1 MTRPAPRVVEALNAA
16 LHRLFE
22 ERSSLHLLGE
32 DVRDP
37 YGGAFKVT
45 RGLSAR
51 HPDRV
56 LSTPISEAGI
66 TGVAGGLALA
76 GDQAIVEM
84 MFGDFAALAFDQ
96 ILNLISKS
104 VTMYG
109 DWLPMPVVVR
119 CPVGGNRGYGPTH
132 SQSLQKHFLGVPNLA
147 LYETSPF
154 HDPYAQLAE
163 GLDRGP
169 AMLFEDKVLYTRRMF
184 RDGVVDE
191 HHRYALWGGSTGW
204 AHISPVDGTAADVVL
219 ICPGGTA
226 HRALD
231 AARLLRARGIA
242 SHVLVPARLYPPD
255 LEPVLPLLA
264 DTRLVAVAEE
274 STEGGT
280 WGAEIA
286 ARVHTKIW
294 AQLRSPVLL
303 LNSAD
308 SVVPTAPHLEARVL
322 LGAELIADVIEAGV
336 ARSLPPRTPAALPP
350 AAPLAAAGPETV
362 GPEVAKAEAG
372 EPAAAAA
379 QSAEPAAGVPVAVPK
394 LNNNDTAYLVLRWFA
409 DDGAH
414 IDEGDPLVELETSKA
429 VEEIAA
435 PAAGHLRVCAAEG
448 SEVGV
453 GELLAEL
460 LAEPSA
466 APEPAAPA
474 PGTPAPTASVERAAV
489 PGPAAAP
496 PLAQEPGPDVRTHVL
511 DRAQQGTAA
520 VVTRAHREVPVAF
533 AAVEVAVDAVLARLR
548 ILSDESGA
556 EVGLPEAVVKAVAAA
571 HPAFPHLF
579 GTLVDERTVRLAD
592 TVDIG
597 VTVDAGNGLYIPVL
611 RDCAVRSLAALSDD
625 LMDFRLK
632 AFRAEFTAGELFG
645 GSLSVSLNTEPGV
658 LFVQPIVM
666 APQLCM
672 VSVGGPLTR
681 LVLEDGVPASTTV
694 VTLGLAYDHR
704 VVNGRDA
711 VAFLRTVADALH
723 DAEKLVELVD
733 PQ

>member
-45 RGLSAR
+45 RGLSTR

-109 DWLPMPVVVR
+109 DRVPMPVVVR

-132 SQSLQKHFLGVPNLA
+132 SQSLQKHFVGVPNLA

-191 HHRYALWGGSTGW
+191 HHRYALRGGSTGW
-204 AHISPVDGTAADVVL
+204 AHVSPMDGTAADVVL
-219 ICPGGTA
+219 ICPGGTT

-242 SHVLVPARLYPPD
+242 AHVLVPARLYPPD

-264 DTRLVAVAEE
+264 DARLVAVAEE

-286 ARVHTKIW
+286 ARVHTRIW
-294 AQLRSPVLL
+294 SHLRSPVLQ

-322 LGAELIADVIEAGV
+322 LGAERIAAAIEEGA
-336 ARSLPPRTPAALPP
+336 ARSLEPRPP
-350 AAPLAAAGPETV
+350 AAPSPAAPLVAAGSETT
-362 GPEVAKAEAG
+362 GTGAG
-372 EPAAAAA
+372 EQPAAAAVDR
-379 QSAEPAAGVPVAVPK
+379 AEPAAGVPVAVPK
-394 LNNNDTAYLVLRWFA
+394 LNNNDTAYLVVRWFA
-409 DDGAH
+409 DDGAY
-414 IDEGDPLVELETSKA
+414 IGEGDPLVELETSKA

-435 PAAGHLRVCAAEG
+435 PADGHLRIRAAEG

-453 GELLAEL
+453 GDLLAEL
-460 LAEPSA
+460 LAEP
-466 APEPAAPA
+466 PAAPA
-474 PGTPAPTASVERAAV
+474 PDTSALTPSDERVAAPV
-489 PGPAAAP
+489 PAAAP
-496 PLAQEPGPDVRTHVL
+496 VKPPAQEPAPAARTHVL

-533 AAVEVAVDAVLARLR
+533 AAVEVRVDAALARLR
-548 ILSDESGA
+548 TLSDETGA

-592 TVDIG
+592 AVDIG

-611 RDCAVRSLAALSDD
+611 RDCAGRSLADLSDD
-625 LMDFRLK
+625 LMDFRMK
-632 AFRAEFTAGELFG
+632 AFRAEFTAGELSG
-645 GSLSVSLNTEPGV
+645 GCLSVSLNTEPGV

-711 VAFLRTVADALH
+711 IAFLRAVADALH
-723 DAEKLVELVD
+723 DAERLVACAD

>member
-45 RGLSAR
+45 RGLSTR

-109 DWLPMPVVVR
+109 DRVPMPVVVR

-132 SQSLQKHFLGVPNLA
+132 SQSLQKHFVGVPNLA

-191 HHRYALWGGSTGW
+191 HHRYALRGGSTGW
-204 AHISPVDGTAADVVL
+204 AHVSPMDGTAADVVL
-219 ICPGGTA
+219 ICPGGTT

-242 SHVLVPARLYPPD
+242 AHVLVPARLYPPD

-264 DTRLVAVAEE
+264 DARLVAVAEE

-286 ARVHTKIW
+286 ARVHTRIW
-294 AQLRSPVLL
+294 SHLRSPVLQ

-308 SVVPTAPHLEARVL
+308 SVVPTAPHLESRVL
-322 LGAELIADVIEAGV
+322 LGAERIAAEIEEGA
-336 ARSLPPRTPAALPP
+336 ARSLEPRAPAAPSP
-350 AAPLAAAGPETV
+350 AAPLVAAGSETT
-362 GPEVAKAEAG
+362 GTGAG
-372 EPAAAAA
+372 EQPAAAAVDR
-379 QSAEPAAGVPVAVPK
+379 AEPAAGVPVAVPK
-394 LNNNDTAYLVLRWFA
+394 LNNNDTAYLVVRWFA
-409 DDGAH
+409 DDGAY
-414 IDEGDPLVELETSKA
+414 IGEGDPLVELETSKA

-435 PAAGHLRVCAAEG
+435 PADGHLRIRAAEG

-453 GELLAEL
+453 GDLLAEL
-460 LAEPSA
+460 LAEP
-466 APEPAAPA
+466 PAAPA
-474 PGTPAPTASVERAAV
+474 PDTSALTPSDERVAAPV
-489 PGPAAAP
+489 PAAAP
-496 PLAQEPGPDVRTHVL
+496 VNPLVVPPAQEPAPAARTHVL

-533 AAVEVAVDAVLARLR
+533 AAVEVRVDAVLAKLR
-548 ILSDESGA
+548 TLSDETGA

-592 TVDIG
+592 SVDIG

-611 RDCAVRSLAALSDD
+611 RDCAGRSLADLSDD
-625 LMDFRLK
+625 LMDFRMK
-632 AFRAEFTAGELFG
+632 AFRAEFTASELSG
-645 GSLSVSLNTEPGV
+645 GCLSVSLNTEPGV

-711 VAFLRTVADALH
+711 IAFLRAVADALH
-723 DAEKLVELVD
+723 DAERLVACVD

>member
-32 DVRDP
+32 DVLDP

-45 RGLSAR
+45 RGLSTR

-56 LSTPISEAGI
+56 FSTPISEAGI

-96 ILNLISKS
+96 VLNLISKS

-109 DWLPMPVVVR
+109 DRVPMPVVVR

-154 HDPYAQLAE
+154 HDPYVQLAE
-163 GLDRGP
+163 SLDRGP

-191 HHRYALWGGSTGW
+191 HHGYALLDGPTGW

-231 AARLLRARGIA
+231 AARLLRARGLA
-242 SHVLVPARLYPPD
+242 AHVLVPARLYPPD
-255 LEPVLPLLA
+255 LKPVLPLLA
-264 DTRLVAVAEE
+264 DVRLVAVAEE

-286 ARVHTKIW
+286 ARVHTRIW
-294 AQLRSPVLL
+294 AQLRAPVLL
-303 LNSAD
+303 LSSAD
-308 SVVPTAPHLEARVL
+308 SVVPTAPHLEAGVL
-322 LGAELIADVIEAGV
+322 LGAERIAEEIEATV
-336 ARSLPPRTPAALPP
+336 ARSLPPRAP
-350 AAPLAAAGPETV
+350 AAPLVAAGPETA
-362 GPEVAKAEAG
+362 GTETG
-372 EPAAAAA
+372 EPSAAGLE
-379 QSAEPAAGVPVAVPK
+379 SAEPLAGVPVAVPK
-394 LNNNDTAYLVLRWFA
+394 LNNNDTVYVVLRWFA
-409 DDGAH
+409 DEGAY
-414 IDEGDPLVELETSKA
+414 IGEGDPLVELETSKA

-435 PAAGHLRVCAAEG
+435 PAAGHLRVHAAEG

-460 LAEPSA
+460 LAEP
-466 APEPAAPA
+466 PAAPA
-474 PGTPAPTASVERAAV
+474 PGTSAPTASAKRVVALGSAV
-489 PGPAAAP
+489 APVAP
-496 PLAQEPGPDVRTHVL
+496 PAQKPGSAARTHVL

-533 AAVEVAVDAVLARLR
+533 AAVEVTVDAVLARLR
-548 ILSDESGA
+548 TLSDETGA

-611 RDCAVRSLAALSDD
+611 RDCAARPIAEISDD
-625 LMDFRLK
+625 LMDFRMK
-632 AFRAEFTAGELFG
+632 AFRAEFTAGELSG

-672 VSVGGPLTR
+672 LSVGGPLTR
-681 LVLEDGVPASTTV
+681 LALTDGVPAPTIV

-711 VAFLRTVADALH
+711 VAFLRAVADALH
-723 DAEKLVELVD
+723 DAEQLVKLID
-733 PQ
+733 CQ

>member
-22 ERSSLHLLGE
+22 ERTSLHLLGE

-109 DWLPMPVVVR
+109 DRVPMPVVVR

-191 HHRYALWGGSTGW
+191 HHRYALRGGPTGW
-204 AHISPVDGTAADVVL
+204 AHVSPRDGTAADVVL

-242 SHVLVPARLYPPD
+242 AHVLVPARLYPPD

-264 DTRLVAVAEE
+264 DARLVAVAEE
-274 STEGGT
+274 STAGGT

-286 ARVHTKIW
+286 ARVHARIW
-294 AQLRSPVLL
+294 AQLRAPVLL

-322 LGAELIADVIEAGV
+322 LGAERIAEEIEAGA
-336 ARSLPPRTPAALPP
+336 ARALPPRAPATPPPATPLAVTGAETLGLPETTAPETPAAEAREPEAV
-350 AAPLAAAGPETV
+350 AAD
-362 GPEVAKAEAG
+362 
-372 EPAAAAA
+372 
-379 QSAEPAAGVPVAVPK
+379 SAEPAAGVPVAVPK
-394 LNNNDTAYLVLRWFA
+394 LNNNDTAYLVVRWFA
-409 DDGAH
+409 DDGAYL
-414 IDEGDPLVELETSKA
+414 DEGDPLVELETSKA

-435 PAAGHLRVCAAEG
+435 PAAGHLRVRAAEG

-460 LAEPSA
+460 LTEPPATPGPETRPVPPPEPPAEPL
-466 APEPAAPA
+466 PEPA
-474 PGTPAPTASVERAAV
+474 RAQE
-489 PGPAAAP
+489 PGPAAA
-496 PLAQEPGPDVRTHVL
+496 RTHVL
-511 DRAQQGTAA
+511 GRAQQGTAA

-533 AAVEVAVDAVLARLR
+533 AAVEVTVDAVLAGLR
-548 ILSDESGA
+548 TLSDETGA

-611 RDCAVRSLAALSDD
+611 RDCAGRSLADLSDD

-632 AFRAEFTAGELFG
+632 AFRAEFTAGELSG
-645 GSLSVSLNTEPGV
+645 GCLSVSLNTEPGV

-681 LVLEDGVPASTTV
+681 LVLKDGAPASTTV

-711 VAFLRTVADALH
+711 VAFLRAVADALH

-733 PQ
+733 GQ

>member
-1 MTRPAPRVVEALNAA
+1 MTRPAPRLVEALNAA

-45 RGLSAR
+45 RGLSTR

-109 DWLPMPVVVR
+109 DRVPMPVVVR

-132 SQSLQKHFLGVPNLA
+132 SQSIQKHFVGVPNLA

-191 HHRYALWGGSTGW
+191 HHRYALRGGSTGW
-204 AHISPVDGTAADVVL
+204 AHVSPMDGTAADVVL
-219 ICPGGTA
+219 ICPGGTT

-242 SHVLVPARLYPPD
+242 AHVLVPARLYPPD

-264 DTRLVAVAEE
+264 DARLVAVAEE

-286 ARVHTKIW
+286 ARVHTRIW
-294 AQLRSPVLL
+294 SHLRSPVLQ

-308 SVVPTAPHLEARVL
+308 SVVPTAPHLESRVL
-322 LGAELIADVIEAGV
+322 LGAERIAAEIEKGAARSPQSRTHAAPPPVAPLVAAGSETTRTEAGQQ
-336 ARSLPPRTPAALPP
+336 
-350 AAPLAAAGPETV
+350 
-362 GPEVAKAEAG
+362 
-372 EPAAAAA
+372 PAAAAVD
-379 QSAEPAAGVPVAVPK
+379 SAEPAAGVPVAVPK
-394 LNNNDTAYLVLRWFA
+394 LNNNDTAYLVVRWFA
-409 DDGAH
+409 DDGAY
-414 IDEGDPLVELETSKA
+414 IGEGDPLVELETSKA

-435 PAAGHLRVCAAEG
+435 PADGHLRIRAAEG

-453 GELLAEL
+453 GDLLAEL
-460 LAEPSA
+460 LAEP
-466 APEPAAPA
+466 PAAPA
-474 PGTPAPTASVERAAV
+474 PDTSALTPSDERVAAPV
-489 PGPAAAP
+489 PAAAP
-496 PLAQEPGPDVRTHVL
+496 VNPPVAPPAQEPAPAARTHVL

-533 AAVEVAVDAVLARLR
+533 AAVEVRVDAVLARLR
-548 ILSDESGA
+548 TLSDETGA

-611 RDCAVRSLAALSDD
+611 RDCAGRSLADLSDD
-625 LMDFRLK
+625 LMDFRMK
-632 AFRAEFTAGELFG
+632 AFRAEFTAGELSG
-645 GSLSVSLNTEPGV
+645 GCLSVSLNTEPGV

-672 VSVGGPLTR
+672 VSVGGRLTR

-711 VAFLRTVADALH
+711 VAFLRAVADALH
-723 DAEKLVELVD
+723 DAERLVACAG

>member
-45 RGLSAR
+45 RGLSTR

-109 DWLPMPVVVR
+109 DRVPMPVVVR

-132 SQSLQKHFLGVPNLA
+132 SQSLQKHFVGVPNLA

-191 HHRYALWGGSTGW
+191 HHRFAMRGGSTGW
-204 AHISPVDGTAADVVL
+204 AHVSPMDGTAADVVL
-219 ICPGGTA
+219 ICPGGTT

-231 AARLLRARGIA
+231 AARILRARGIA
-242 SHVLVPARLYPPD
+242 AHVLVPARLYPPD

-264 DTRLVAVAEE
+264 DARLVAVAEE

-286 ARVHTKIW
+286 ARVHTRIW
-294 AQLRSPVLL
+294 SHLRSPVLQ

-308 SVVPTAPHLEARVL
+308 SVVPTAPHLESRVL
-322 LGAELIADVIEAGV
+322 LGAERIAAEIEKGA
-336 ARSLPPRTPAALPP
+336 ARSLQPRGP
-350 AAPLAAAGPETV
+350 AAPLVTAGSETA
-362 GPEVAKAEAG
+362 GAGAG
-372 EPAAAAA
+372 EQPAAAAVD
-379 QSAEPAAGVPVAVPK
+379 SAEPAAGAPVAVPK
-394 LNNNDTAYLVLRWFA
+394 LNNNDTAYLVVRWFA
-409 DDGAH
+409 DDGAY
-414 IDEGDPLVELETSKA
+414 IGEGDPLVELETSKA

-435 PAAGHLRVCAAEG
+435 PADGHLRIRAAEG

-453 GELLAEL
+453 GDLLAEL
-460 LAEPSA
+460 LAEP
-466 APEPAAPA
+466 PAAPA
-474 PGTPAPTASVERAAV
+474 PDTSALTPSDERVAAPVPAAV
-489 PGPAAAP
+489 NPTVAP
-496 PLAQEPGPDVRTHVL
+496 PAQEPAPAARTHVL

-533 AAVEVAVDAVLARLR
+533 AAVEVRVDAVLARLR
-548 ILSDESGA
+548 TLSDETGA
-556 EVGLPEAVVKAVAAA
+556 EIGLPEAVVKAVAAA
-571 HPAFPHLF
+571 HPDFPHLF

-611 RDCAVRSLAALSDD
+611 RDCAGRSLADLSDD
-625 LMDFRLK
+625 LMDFRMK
-632 AFRAEFTAGELFG
+632 AFRAEFTAGELSG
-645 GSLSVSLNTEPGV
+645 GCLSVSLNTEPGV

-672 VSVGGPLTR
+672 VSVGGRLTR
-681 LVLEDGVPASTTV
+681 LVLEDGVPTSTTV

-711 VAFLRTVADALH
+711 TAFLRAVADALH
-723 DAEKLVELVD
+723 DAERLVACAG

>member
-1 MTRPAPRVVEALNAA
+1 MTRLAPRVVEALNAA

-32 DVRDP
+32 DVLDP

-45 RGLSAR
+45 RGLSTR

-56 LSTPISEAGI
+56 FSTPISEAGI

-96 ILNLISKS
+96 VLNLISKS

-109 DWLPMPVVVR
+109 DRVPMPVVVR

-163 GLDRGP
+163 SLDRGP

-191 HHRYALWGGSTGW
+191 HHGYALLDGPTGW

-231 AARLLRARGIA
+231 AARLLRARGLA
-242 SHVLVPARLYPPD
+242 AHVLVPARLYPPD
-255 LEPVLPLLA
+255 LKPVLPLLA
-264 DTRLVAVAEE
+264 DARLVAVAEE

-294 AQLRSPVLL
+294 AQLRAPVMLL
-303 LNSAD
+303 SSAD
-308 SVVPTAPHLEARVL
+308 SVVPTAPHLEAGVL
-322 LGAELIADVIEAGV
+322 LGAERIAEEIEATV
-336 ARSLPPRTPAALPP
+336 ARSLPPRAQ
-350 AAPLAAAGPETV
+350 AAPLVTAGSETV
-362 GPEVAKAEAG
+362 GTETG
-372 EPAAAAA
+372 EPSAAGLE
-379 QSAEPAAGVPVAVPK
+379 SAEPLAGVPVAVPK
-394 LNNNDTAYLVLRWFA
+394 LNNNDTVYVVLRWFA
-409 DDGAH
+409 DEGAY
-414 IDEGDPLVELETSKA
+414 IGEGDPLVELETSKA

-435 PAAGHLRVCAAEG
+435 PAAGHLRVRAAEG

-460 LAEPSA
+460 LAEP
-466 APEPAAPA
+466 PAAPA
-474 PGTPAPTASVERAAV
+474 PGTSAPTASAERVVALGSAV
-489 PGPAAAP
+489 APVAP
-496 PLAQEPGPDVRTHVL
+496 PAQKPGSAARTHVL

-533 AAVEVAVDAVLARLR
+533 AAVEVTVDAVLARLR
-548 ILSDESGA
+548 TLSDETGA

-611 RDCAVRSLAALSDD
+611 RDCAARPIAEISDD
-625 LMDFRLK
+625 LMDFRMK
-632 AFRAEFTAGELFG
+632 AFRAEFTAGELSG

-681 LVLEDGVPASTTV
+681 LALTDGVPAPTIV

-711 VAFLRTVADALH
+711 VAFLRAVADALH
-723 DAEKLVELVD
+723 DAEQLVKLID
-733 PQ
+733 CQ